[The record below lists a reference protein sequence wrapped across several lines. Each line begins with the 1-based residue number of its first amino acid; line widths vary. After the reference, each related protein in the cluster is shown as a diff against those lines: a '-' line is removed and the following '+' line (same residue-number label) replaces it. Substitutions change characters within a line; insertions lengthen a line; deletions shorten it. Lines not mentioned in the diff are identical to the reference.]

1 MVREMGYVQE
11 REIQRREK
19 EYMRTENVITKERE
33 IGYMNY
39 GGERIKILF

>member
-1 MVREMGYVQE
+1 MGYVRE

-19 EYMRTENVITKERE
+19 GYMGTENVITKERG

-39 GGERIKILF
+39 GGEKIEILF

>member
-1 MVREMGYVQE
+1 MGEMGYVRE

-19 EYMRTENVITKERE
+19 GYTGTENVITKERE

-39 GGERIKILF
+39 GGEKIEILF